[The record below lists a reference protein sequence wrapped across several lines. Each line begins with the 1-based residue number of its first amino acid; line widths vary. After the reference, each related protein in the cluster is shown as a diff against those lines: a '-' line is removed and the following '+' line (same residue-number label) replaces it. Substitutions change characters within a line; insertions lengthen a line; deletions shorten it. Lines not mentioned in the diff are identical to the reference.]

1 MGPFH
6 VRGHKADEKLITQL
20 TGLVGAPFVSVR
32 TFNPI
37 QSVIP
42 PSRPGRTPIPSIKL
56 THPSSP
62 AGGGAYY
69 FAKQSINADRQ
80 ARFEAEATRKA
91 QLKAMEAEHKRQ
103 ASLPAPASPADD
115 PSLKRANMTRFQNAT
130 DDVASPSA
138 EASHDP
144 APTRHEPMTENERVV
159 EKGKYEAAEPF
170 RPPRGNRFS

>member
-1 MGPFH
+1 MS
-6 VRGHKADEKLITQL
+6 
-20 TGLVGAPFVSVR
+20 VGAEISLVNYENVLGL
-32 TFNPI
+32 I
-37 QSVIP
+37 LIC
-42 PSRPGRTPIPSIKL
+42 
-56 THPSSP
+56 P

-80 ARFEAEATRKA
+80 ARFESEMKRKA
-91 QLKAMEAEHKRQ
+91 QLKAMENDHKRQ
-103 ASLPAPASPADD
+103 AAMTAPTTDPTDD
-115 PSLKRANMTRFQNAT
+115 ASLKRANMTRFQNAA

-144 APTRHEPMTENERVV
+144 APTRHEPMTENDRVL